1 MNILLPL
8 AEGVEELEAITIS
21 NILRRGGLTVLLAGV
36 SDTFVPI
43 RASRGAQLLPDLT
56 LAEALAFGLGHY
68 QAVVLPGGQPG
79 TDNLLKSSALIAFL
93 QDFWQAIAL
102 SEDRYLAALCAAP
115 KVLLAAGILQQQRVS
130 VFPGALATLPEA
142 WAANQGQLV
151 ITEAPVT
158 VDGRLITGRGPGSA
172 MAFALTLLEKL
183 AGRERRETVE
193 AKLL

>member
-1 MNILLPL
+1 MSILLPL

-21 NILRRGGLTVLLAGV
+21 DILRRGGLTVVLAGV
-36 SDTFVPI
+36 SDTLVPI
-43 RASRGAQLLPDLT
+43 GASRGARLLPDLT
-56 LAEALAFGLGHY
+56 LNDALALGTKHY
-68 QAVVLPGGQPG
+68 QAIVLPGGQPG
-79 TDNLLKSSALIAFL
+79 TDNLLKNNTLIAFL

-115 KVLLAAGILQQQRVS
+115 KVLLAAGILQQQRLS

-142 WAANQGQLV
+142 LANQELV
-151 ITEAPVT
+151 ITEAPVS

-172 MAFALTLLEKL
+172 LAFALTLLEKL
-183 AGRERRETVE
+183 AGRERRENVE